1 MKPEVRASLDLLT
14 CQIAVWFDLSITRC
28 SAVQQRCSA
37 VQQRCS
43 DSTVIL
49 EEVRDCSSGV
59 DGVLLFVPSSDY
71 RLCEIL
77 RSLVRKFAQYHQK
90 YA

>member
-1 MKPEVRASLDLLT
+1 M
-14 CQIAVWFDLSITRC
+14 
-28 SAVQQRCSA
+28 
-37 VQQRCS
+37 
-43 DSTVIL
+43 IL

-59 DGVLLFVPSSDY
+59 DGVLFFVPSSDY

-90 YA
+90 LHKFRTKIQYVSQNKIFYPSKFVCALDNIN

>member
-1 MKPEVRASLDLLT
+1 M
-14 CQIAVWFDLSITRC
+14 
-28 SAVQQRCSA
+28 
-37 VQQRCS
+37 
-43 DSTVIL
+43 IL

-59 DGVLLFVPSSDY
+59 DGVLFFVPSSDY

-77 RSLVRKFAQYHQK
+77 RSLARKFAQYHQK

>member
-1 MKPEVRASLDLLT
+1 MKPEVRASLDLLA
-14 CQIAVWFDLSITRC
+14 CQIAVWFDLSITRF
-28 SAVQQRCSA
+28 SAF
-37 VQQRCS
+37 S

-49 EEVRDCSSGV
+49 EEEMRDCSSGV
-59 DGVLLFVPSSDY
+59 DGVLFFVPSSDY

>member
-14 CQIAVWFDLSITRC
+14 CQIAVWFDLSITRF
-28 SAVQQRCSA
+28 SAF
-37 VQQRCS
+37 S
-43 DSTVIL
+43 DSTVLL

-59 DGVLLFVPSSDY
+59 DGVLFFVPSSDY

-77 RSLVRKFAQYHQK
+77 RSLIRKFAQYHQK